1 MQTKNMKTAPTAQH
15 PAEPGQPEKRLLTAG
30 YAALNSG
37 KKTGEKK
44 GKQKP
49 MKKQIQEKNIIL
61 HLKNENKN
69 LKEELKNSNEENI
82 QLSEQNE
89 SLHNENEQLSMRND
103 LLTQE
108 LNNTKQQ
115 LKEMKEDLQ
124 SEINKLKDEKKTNR
138 REHKRNQEKL
148 EEQLNEEKQKREEA
162 ENSKKVLESALEI
175 ATKRNAEI
183 DNLMIKERRTHLSE
197 PSNPRPPKHR
207 ILLVGDS
214 NARRVAQELQKTNR
228 PYKTEYIEAI
238 DIASAIS
245 WAQSLDTK
253 PTNTTVVLLVGT
265 NDIRRG
271 NSAAQC
277 DHDHQ
282 EITDTLAKTGT
293 AYAVVQAP
301 PIYAVQMKNRYQER
315 EVIKLNTRLE
325 GRLKDN
331 LISLEELENDRSLM
345 DKKDGI
351 HLTTESS
358 QQVALLIENHLQKNN
373 VAVAVAVEDR
383 SVTMGDETV
392 LVTIPTQPTP
402 PTRQA
407 PPETPTTTTTTDKF
421 GDAVEIIETDARRT
435 AKIIGQGGNRIEKF
449 KLLHRVKVDTTY
461 TDNKT
466 VFIIRRVGVWS
477 LPWRWHILPI
487 PLTTGRGTSAETC
500 GLDDVF
506 PPDDLGSRP
515 ETLC

>member
-1 MQTKNMKTAPTAQH
+1 
-15 PAEPGQPEKRLLTAG
+15 
-30 YAALNSG
+30 
-37 KKTGEKK
+37 
-44 GKQKP
+44 

-61 HLKNENKN
+61 HLENENKN

-115 LKEMKEDLQ
+115 LKEMKLDLQ

-175 ATKRNAEI
+175 TTKRNAEI
-183 DNLMIKERRTHLSE
+183 ESQMRKERRTHLSG

-214 NARRVAQELQKTNR
+214 NARRVAQKTNR
-228 PYKTEYIEAI
+228 PFKTEYIEAI

-253 PTNTTVVLLVGT
+253 PTNTTVILLVGT

-271 NSAAQC
+271 SSAAQC

-282 EITDTLAKTGT
+282 EITDTLANTGT

-331 LISLEELENDRSLM
+331 LISLEDLENDRSLM

-358 QQVALLIENHLQKNN
+358 QQVALLIETHLQKTN
-373 VAVAVAVEDR
+373 VAVAVAVDDR

-402 PTRQA
+402 PL
-407 PPETPTTTTTTDKF
+407 
-421 GDAVEIIETDARRT
+421 RRS
-435 AKIIGQGGNRIEKF
+435 GN
-449 KLLHRVKVDTTY
+449 HR
-461 TDNKT
+461 N
-466 VFIIRRVGVWS
+466 
-477 LPWRWHILPI
+477 WHKE
-487 PLTTGRGTSAETC
+487 S
-500 GLDDVF
+500 
-506 PPDDLGSRP
+506 S
-515 ETLC
+515 

>member
-1 MQTKNMKTAPTAQH
+1 
-15 PAEPGQPEKRLLTAG
+15 
-30 YAALNSG
+30 
-37 KKTGEKK
+37 
-44 GKQKP
+44 
-49 MKKQIQEKNIIL
+49 MKKETQEKNIIL
-61 HLKNENKN
+61 HLTNEDKN
-69 LKEELKNSNEENI
+69 LKEDLKNSNEENI

-103 LLTQE
+103 LWTQE

-115 LKEMKEDLQ
+115 LKVMKEDLH
-124 SEINKLKDEKKTNR
+124 SEINKLKDEKKTKR

-148 EEQLNEEKQKREEA
+148 EEQLNEEKQKREA
-162 ENSKKVLESALEI
+162 ENNKKVLGSAFEI
-175 ATKRNAEI
+175 ATKRNAEMESQ
-183 DNLMIKERRTHLSE
+183 MIKERRTHLSGS
-197 PSNPRPPKHR
+197 SNPRPPKHR
-207 ILLVGDS
+207 ILLDGDS

-271 NSAAQC
+271 SSAAQC

-282 EITDTLAKTGT
+282 EITDTLANTGT
-293 AYAVVQAP
+293 PYAVVQAP

-325 GRLKDN
+325 GRHKGN
-331 LISLEELENDRSLM
+331 LISLEELENDRSPM

-358 QQVALLIENHLQKNN
+358 QQVALLIETHLQKTK
-373 VAVAVAVEDR
+373 VAIAVAVEDH

-402 PTRQA
+402 PTGQA
-407 PPETPTTTTTTDKF
+407 PQETPPTTTTTDKF
-421 GDAVEIIETDARRT
+421 GDAVEIIETDARRA

-449 KLLHRVKVDTTY
+449 KLTHRVKVDTTY
-461 TDNKT
+461 TDHKT
-466 VFIIRRVGVWS
+466 VFIIRGKQD
-477 LPWRWHILPI
+477 
-487 PLTTGRGTSAETC
+487 LTIKAKQELNKQLDEIKREDENQENPPGGRLNIKMSSYQFR
-500 GLDDVF
+500 DPHVKDKMV
-506 PPDDLGSRP
+506 SRP
-515 ETLC
+515 SYL